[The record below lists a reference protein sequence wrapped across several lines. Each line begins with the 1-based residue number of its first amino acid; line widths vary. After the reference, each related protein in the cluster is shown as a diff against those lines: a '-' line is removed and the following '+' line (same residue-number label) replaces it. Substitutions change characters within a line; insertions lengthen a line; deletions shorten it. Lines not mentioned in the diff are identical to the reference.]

1 MVLKHFFDISTGF
14 IYKKNGKKFSVHLQR
29 RPCVRETYAKLL
41 VAVAN
46 FVQNFTF
53 LYLYFVTLSF
63 NEIFFYNFRETE
75 ARLLA
80 SAANCA
86 QKSAGLCQDDTS
98 SMMSLVGFCLLN
110 GADKNTPA
118 TTTKMALGTIHILRD
133 HFYGRGGS

>member
-1 MVLKHFFDISTGF
+1 MSFNEFLFLLNF
-14 IYKKNGKKFSVHLQR
+14 
-29 RPCVRETYAKLL
+29 RETEARMLAS
-41 VAVAN
+41 AVNCA
-46 FVQNFTF
+46 QYLTI

-63 NEIFFYNFRETE
+63 NEKFFYNFRETE

-118 TTTKMALGTIHILRD
+118 TTTKMALGTIHILRN

>member
-1 MVLKHFFDISTGF
+1 MWNLKICQDAPITGEDDLVLYIDILSHCHLTRFFSIILGIRPRRLISRKHDDM
-14 IYKKNGKKFSVHLQR
+14 
-29 RPCVRETYAKLL
+29 
-41 VAVAN
+41 
-46 FVQNFTF
+46 
-53 LYLYFVTLSF
+53 LSF
-63 NEIFFYNFRETE
+63 NEFFFYDFRETE

-118 TTTKMALGTIHILRD
+118 TTTKTALGTIHILRN

>member
-1 MVLKHFFDISTGF
+1 MLAS
-14 IYKKNGKKFSVHLQR
+14 
-29 RPCVRETYAKLL
+29 
-41 VAVAN
+41 AVNCA
-46 FVQNFTF
+46 QYLTI

-63 NEIFFYNFRETE
+63 NEKFFYNFRETE

-118 TTTKMALGTIHILRD
+118 TTTKMALGTIHILRN
-133 HFYGRGGS
+133 HF